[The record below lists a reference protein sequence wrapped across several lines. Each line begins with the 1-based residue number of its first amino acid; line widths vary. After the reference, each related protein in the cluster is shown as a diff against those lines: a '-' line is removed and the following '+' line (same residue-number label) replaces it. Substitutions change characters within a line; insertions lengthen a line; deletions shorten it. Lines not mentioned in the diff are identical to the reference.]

1 MNKLPA
7 SIHAPG
13 RLTVLAA
20 LLAPLLA
27 GIAAPALADAPV
39 VISQVYGGGGNAGAQ
54 YKHDFIEIFNRSGSR
69 VEIGGWSVQYA
80 SATGNSWA
88 VTAITEGVALEPGQ
102 YYLIRQAPGTGT
114 QAETPSDQQP
124 ANPNGGTAMSASA
137 GKVALVSNRTALTGT
152 NPTDSAL
159 VDLVGFGPTA
169 NGSEGGPTPALSN
182 STAALRKSNGCQDS
196 DSNAADFGTGAPTP
210 RTRSSPFN
218 ACGPVSP
225 PVPTAAPIV
234 TSCPATL
241 NGEQGNAFSAS
252 LGASDRDSIVNGATI
267 TSGAA
272 PGISLANFIA
282 AGANGASASVSLVA
296 DASVASGVHQVA
308 VRFTNNDAQEASC
321 TVSVSV
327 SGTLTIPQ
335 IQGSGA
341 TSQYRNTVQTTSGVI
356 THKLPGGGFF
366 IQDAGGDGNPETSD
380 GLFVFGATT
389 AAAVGDLVRVT
400 GTVLEYTPNGAT
412 RSYTELSN
420 VTSVTRVGAG
430 GSVAPTNIELPNSDL
445 ARYEGMLVRF
455 VGGLTVNQ
463 TAYLG
468 ERGELTL
475 SNGRRELPTNR
486 HVPGSSDAIALEAA
500 NARNMVVLDDGI
512 FTTPAQVPYLFADGT
527 VRAGDTVSDL
537 TGVLDFGAIGGGG
550 AAFKV
555 QPTEAP
561 VFSRT
566 NPRTEAPVLAAGN
579 VKVTNANVLNFFT
592 TFTNGG
598 DAWGGTGK
606 GCTVGTTTRASN
618 CRGAD
623 NMAEFERQRDKI
635 VASLKAI
642 DADVVGLNEIQN
654 NGDIAVGYLVDQLN
668 AAYGKPTYAV
678 VPKPAALGTDA
689 IRVAMIYKPAAVS
702 LVGGALSDGHD
713 VNNRP
718 PMAQTFKA
726 ANGAKFSMIVNHLK
740 SKGGCGGAQPG
751 DTDSGD
757 GQGCWNKT
765 RIEQAQRLVSYFIPQ
780 VLAAS
785 GDPDVLVMGDLNSY
799 GFENPITYL
808 TSNGLVNQIERF
820 VRPRGIAYS
829 YIFGG
834 LSGYLDHA
842 LASTSLDPQVADVAE
857 WHNNADE
864 PEAIDYNLGDNAVD
878 PYVKNAY
885 RASDHDPVVVSLNLT
900 PTFSDVSASFTI
912 YRSGLALN
920 RTTGQYSGTYR
931 FTNNTGATITGP
943 FHVELSGLPAGV
955 TLANASG
962 TRNGN
967 PFITATAATIAP
979 GASVSVTTVFNNP
992 SKVGINYSAT
1002 IYNGSF

>member
-1 MNKLPA
+1 MNMHVAP
-7 SIHAPG
+7 ICRPG

-20 LLAPLLA
+20 LLAGLA
-27 GIAAPALADAPV
+27 TPAFAAPSPV
-39 VISQVYGGGGNAGAQ
+39 VISQVYGAGGNANAAWNR
-54 YKHDFIEIFNRSGSR
+54 DFIELFNRSDKAVSL
-69 VEIGGWSVQYA
+69 GGLSLQYQAAGA
-80 SATGNSWA
+80 SSNWA
-88 VTAITEGVALEPGQ
+88 SFTALPNVMLEPGQ
-102 YYLIRQAPGTGT
+102 YFLVGAASGGSVGASIGDVDHSTNSINMSGTTGKIAL
-114 QAETPSDQQP
+114 AESTTLLTVAD
-124 ANPNGGTAMSASA
+124 GG
-137 GKVALVSNRTALTGT
+137 GK
-152 NPTDSAL
+152 L
-159 VDLVGFGPTA
+159 VDLVGFGTA
-169 NGSEGGPTPALSN
+169 SRYEGAAAAPAPSN
-182 STAALRKSNGCQDS
+182 TTSIQRLALGCTDTDQ
-196 DSNAADFGTGAPTP
+196 NAADFEAKAVTGPRRTTSDRNVCLGGGDPTP
-210 RTRSSPFN
+210 QPK
-218 ACGPVSP
+218 
-225 PVPTAAPIV
+225 PIV
-234 TSCPATL
+234 TSCPASVT
-241 NGEQGNAFSAS
+241 GQQGTAFSAALS
-252 LGASDRDSIVNGATI
+252 ASDADSIVNAASI
-267 TSGAA
+267 SSGAVA
-272 PGISLANFIA
+272 GISLANFSA

-296 DASVASGVHQVA
+296 DASVPSGVHQVA

-366 IQDAGGDGNPETSD
+366 MQDAGGDGNPETSD

-420 VTSVTRVGAG
+420 VTSVTRIGAG
-430 GSVAPTNIELPNSDL
+430 GTVAPTNIELPNSDL

-486 HVPGSSDAIALEAA
+486 YVPGSSDAIALEAA

-654 NGDIAVGYLVDQLN
+654 NGDVAVGYLVDQLN

-702 LVGGALSDGHD
+702 LVGGALSDGHE

-820 VRPRGIAYS
+820 VRPKGIAYS

-900 PTFSDVSASFTI
+900 PSFTDVTASVKVAQ
-912 YRSGLALN
+912 SGLTMN
-920 RTTGQYSGTYR
+920 RATLKYTGKIT
-931 FTNNTGATITGP
+931 FTNTGSTPLAGP
-943 FHVELSGLPAGV
+943 LQFVLQGLTDGVSLDGADGSFNGAPYV
-955 TLANASG
+955 TLPDAL
-962 TRNGN
+962 
-967 PFITATAATIAP
+967 AP
-979 GASVSVTTVFNNP
+979 GASVTLTTTFSNP
-992 SKVGINYSAT
+992 AKKAIGYTPKLFSGT
-1002 IYNGSF
+1002 F

>member
-1 MNKLPA
+1 MKMHVAPICL
-7 SIHAPG
+7 PG

-20 LLAPLLA
+20 LLAGLA
-27 GIAAPALADAPV
+27 TPAFAAPSPV
-39 VISQVYGGGGNAGAQ
+39 VISQVYGAGGNANAAWNR
-54 YKHDFIEIFNRSGSR
+54 DFIELFNRSGKAVSL
-69 VEIGGWSVQYA
+69 GGLSLQYQAAGA
-80 SATGNSWA
+80 SSNWA
-88 VTAITEGVALEPGQ
+88 SFTALPNVMLEPGQ
-102 YYLIRQAPGTGT
+102 YFLVGA
-114 QAETPSDQQP
+114 AS
-124 ANPNGGTAMSASA
+124 GGTVGASIGDVDHSTNSINMSGTT
-137 GKVALVSNRTALTGT
+137 GKIALAESTTLLGVADGGGK
-152 NPTDSAL
+152 L
-159 VDLVGFGPTA
+159 VDLVGFGTA
-169 NGSEGGPTPALSN
+169 SRYEGAAAAPAPSTTN
-182 STAALRKSNGCQDS
+182 SIQRRALGCTDTDQ
-196 DSNAADFGTGAPTP
+196 NAADFEAKAVTGPRRTTSDRNVCPGGGDPDPTP
-210 RTRSSPFN
+210 QPK
-218 ACGPVSP
+218 
-225 PVPTAAPIV
+225 PIV
-234 TSCPATL
+234 TSCPASVT
-241 NGEQGNAFSAS
+241 GQQGTAFSAALS
-252 LGASDRDSIVNGATI
+252 ASDADSIVNAASI
-267 TSGAA
+267 SSGAVA
-272 PGISLANFIA
+272 GISLVNFNA

-296 DASVASGVHQVA
+296 DASVASGIHQVA
-308 VRFTNNDAQEASC
+308 VKFTNNDAQEASC

-400 GTVLEYTPNGAT
+400 GTVLEYTPSGAT

-486 HVPGSSDAIALEAA
+486 YVPGSSDAIALEAA
-500 NARNMVVLDDGI
+500 NARNMIVLDDGI

-654 NGDIAVGYLVDQLN
+654 NGDVAVGYLVDQLN

-751 DTDSGD
+751 DIDSGD

-820 VRPRGIAYS
+820 VRPKGIAYS

-900 PTFSDVSASFTI
+900 PSFTDVSASVKVAQ
-912 YRSGLALN
+912 SGLTMN
-920 RTTGQYSGTYR
+920 RATLKYTGKIT
-931 FTNNTGATITGP
+931 FTNTGSTPLAGP
-943 FHVELSGLPAGV
+943 LQFVLQGLTDGVSLDAADGSFNGAPYV
-955 TLANASG
+955 TLPDAL
-962 TRNGN
+962 
-967 PFITATAATIAP
+967 AP
-979 GASVSVTTVFNNP
+979 GASVTLTTTFSNP
-992 SKVGINYSAT
+992 AKKAIGYTPKLFSGT
-1002 IYNGSF
+1002 F

>member
-1 MNKLPA
+1 MNMHVAP
-7 SIHAPG
+7 ICRPG

-20 LLAPLLA
+20 LLAGLA
-27 GIAAPALADAPV
+27 IPAFAVPSPV
-39 VISQVYGGGGNAGAQ
+39 VISQVYGAGGNANAAWNR
-54 YKHDFIEIFNRSGSR
+54 DFIELFNRSDKAVSL
-69 VEIGGWSVQYA
+69 GGLSLQYQAAGA
-80 SATGNSWA
+80 SSNWA
-88 VTAITEGVALEPGQ
+88 SFTALPNVMLEPGQ
-102 YYLIRQAPGTGT
+102 YFLVGAASGGSVGASIGDVDHSTNSINMSGTTGKIAL
-114 QAETPSDQQP
+114 AESITLLTVAD
-124 ANPNGGTAMSASA
+124 GG
-137 GKVALVSNRTALTGT
+137 GK
-152 NPTDSAL
+152 L
-159 VDLVGFGPTA
+159 VDLVGFGTA
-169 NGSEGGPTPALSN
+169 SRYEG
-182 STAALRKSNGCQDS
+182 TAAAPAPSNTTSIQRLALGCTDTDQ
-196 DSNAADFGTGAPTP
+196 NAADFEAKAVTGPRRTTSDRNVCLGGGDPTP
-210 RTRSSPFN
+210 QPK
-218 ACGPVSP
+218 
-225 PVPTAAPIV
+225 PIV
-234 TSCPATL
+234 TSCPASVT
-241 NGEQGNAFSAS
+241 GQQGTAFSAALS
-252 LGASDRDSIVNGATI
+252 ASDADSIVNAASI
-267 TSGAA
+267 SSGAVA
-272 PGISLANFIA
+272 GISLANFSA

-308 VRFTNNDAQEASC
+308 VKFTNNDAQEASC

-400 GTVLEYTPNGAT
+400 GTVIEYTPNGAT

-430 GSVAPTNIELPNSDL
+430 GTVAPTNIELPNSDL

-486 HVPGSSDAIALEAA
+486 YVPGSSDAIALEAA

-654 NGDIAVGYLVDQLN
+654 NGDVAVGYLVDQLN

-702 LVGGALSDGHD
+702 LVGGALSDGHE

-820 VRPRGIAYS
+820 VRPKGIAYS

-900 PTFSDVSASFTI
+900 PSFTDVSASVKVAQ
-912 YRSGLALN
+912 SGLTMN
-920 RTTGQYSGTYR
+920 RATLKYTGKIT
-931 FTNNTGATITGP
+931 FTNTGSTPLAGP
-943 FHVELSGLPAGV
+943 LQFVLQGLTDGVSLDGADGSFNGAPYV
-955 TLANASG
+955 TLPDAL
-962 TRNGN
+962 
-967 PFITATAATIAP
+967 AP
-979 GASVSVTTVFNNP
+979 GASVTLTTTFSNP
-992 SKVGINYSAT
+992 AKKAIGYTPKLFSGT
-1002 IYNGSF
+1002 F